1 MLCTV
6 TQTTRTYRLQA
17 RAEGVERT
25 RERILRAAKQ
35 RFFTLPY
42 DDVRL
47 ADVAADAGVTQQTLL
62 NHFTSKERLVLSL
75 VEFVGADVA
84 ELRGPV
90 RPGDVEAAAR
100 ALMREYEALGDAT
113 VRLLAVAERIPELL
127 EGIERARTVHIAW
140 LEEVFAEHLPA
151 EPRAR
156 RRAIAALY
164 AVTDV
169 GTWKLLRRDLRHSRV
184 ETTAVLKSLLR
195 AALATPEP

>member
-1 MLCTV
+1 M

-25 RERILRAAKQ
+25 RERILQAAKQ
-35 RFFTLPY
+35 RFFTLPF

-62 NHFTSKERLVLSL
+62 NHFTSKERLILAL

-90 RPGDVEAAAR
+90 RAGDVDGAAR

-113 VRLLAVAERIPELL
+113 IRLLAVAERIPELM
-127 EGIERARTVHIAW
+127 EGIEKARAVHVAW
-140 LEEVFAEHLPA
+140 LEEVFGEELPA
-151 EPRAR
+151 DPRAR
-156 RRAIAALY
+156 RRSVAALY

-169 GTWKLLRRDLRHSRV
+169 GTWKLLRRDLRHSRM

-195 AALATPEP
+195 AALATTEP

>member
-1 MLCTV
+1 V

-35 RFFTLPY
+35 RFFALPF

-62 NHFTSKERLVLSL
+62 NHFTSKERLILSL
-75 VEFVGADVA
+75 VDFVGADVA

-90 RPGDVEAAAR
+90 AAGDVDGAAR

-113 VRLLAVAERIPELL
+113 IRLLAVSERIPELL
-127 EGIERARTVHIAW
+127 EGIEKARAVHVAW
-140 LEEVFAEHLPA
+140 LEEVFGAQLPGD
-151 EPRAR
+151 PRAR
-156 RRAIAALY
+156 RRSLAALY

-169 GTWKLLRRDLRHSRV
+169 GTWKLLRRDLRHSRM

>member
-1 MLCTV
+1 MLSAV
-6 TQTTRTYRLQA
+6 THTTRTYRQQA

-62 NHFTSKERLVLSL
+62 NHFSSKEGLILSL

-90 RPGDVEAAAR
+90 RPGDVDGAAR
-100 ALMREYEALGDAT
+100 ALMREYEAIGDAT
-113 VRLLAVAERIPELL
+113 IRLLVVAERIPVLM
-127 EGIERARTVHIAW
+127 EGIEKARGVHVAW
-140 LEEVFAEHLPA
+140 LEEVFGEQLPA
-151 EPRAR
+151 DPRVR
-156 RRAIAALY
+156 RRTVAALY

-169 GTWKLLRRDLRHSRV
+169 GTWKLLRRDLRHSRM